1 MNMENLLIKAVI
13 ISSLTSL
20 LISCKDKKEE
30 WIVSSPSGSIEF
42 NVTFSENDQL
52 FYSVFQKDSSG
63 KKKIIGN
70 SSLGIVRSD
79 ASFIQHLR
87 FIAQGPIISIDE
99 TFSLSSGKRKTIHD
113 HSNEMTLT
121 FENDKGD
128 KIQLIV
134 RTSNDGIAF
143 RYYFPDVDSTVVYN
157 VEEEVT
163 GFSINGNGKTWL
175 QPYDKITN
183 WSPGY
188 ERYFE
193 NGIPIGSTAP
203 STEGWAFPAL
213 FQTEEAWMLLTE
225 AAVDSTYFAS
235 HLQPRAD
242 SGLYVIRMPEVSEAN
257 NTVTHIPSSTLPWA
271 TPWRV
276 IIVGKNLSDIVESD
290 MVVKLNP
297 PSQIS
302 DPSWIK
308 PGRSSWSWWSD
319 AASSKN
325 FASLKKFVDLSAE
338 MGWEYSLVDANWDIM
353 EGGTIEQLVDYAR
366 SKNVG
371 ILMWYNSGGAHNSV
385 TERPRD
391 IMSNDVKRKEE
402 FKKLAAWGVK
412 GVKVD
417 FFQSDKPKIIKQYLD
432 ILKDAADNKILV
444 NFHGCTLPRGW
455 NRTWPNLIGMEAVK
469 GAECYAFDSLY
480 TSHAV
485 WHNTILPFTRN
496 VIGSMDYTPVTFSN
510 QRYPHATTY
519 AHELALSVVFETG
532 ILHIADK
539 GEAILSLPDA
549 PKNFL
554 KTVPV
559 VWDSTVLLA
568 GYPGKDCI
576 IARRSNNVWYLGG
589 INGTNE
595 KQKWEIDLSRL
606 KGKVFSASVITDG
619 RTDHEFTASD
629 LIVAQGEKLMVE
641 VLPFGGFVATL
652 K

>member
-1 MNMENLLIKAVI
+1 MKNLLITSVNI
-13 ISSLTSL
+13 ISLIAL
-20 LISCKDKKEE
+20 LISCQDKKEE
-30 WIVSSPSGSIEF
+30 WIVSSPSGNIEF
-42 NVTFSENDQL
+42 SVSFDEHAQL
-52 FYSVFQKDSSG
+52 FYSVFKKGSSV
-63 KKKIIGN
+63 KEQVIG
-70 SSLGIVRSD
+70 SSPLGILRSD
-79 ASFIQHLR
+79 ASFVQHLH
-87 FIAQGPIISIDE
+87 FISQGSIVSIDE
-99 TFSLSSGKRKTIHD
+99 TFALPTGKRKTMRNQA
-113 HSNEMTLT
+113 NEMTLT
-121 FENDKGD
+121 FENDKAD
-128 KIQLIV
+128 KIQIIA
-134 RTSNDGIAF
+134 RASNDGVAF
-143 RYYFPDVDSTVVYN
+143 RYCFPDKDSTTVYS
-157 VEEEVT
+157 VEQEMT
-163 GFSINGNGKTWL
+163 GFSIKGNGKTWL
-175 QPYDKITN
+175 QPYDKITM

-193 NGIPIGSTAP
+193 NGIPIGTSAP
-203 STEGWAFPAL
+203 SIEGWAFPAL
-213 FQTEEAWMLLTE
+213 FQTENAWMLLTE
-225 AAVDSTYFAS
+225 AAVDSTYFAA
-235 HLQPRAD
+235 HLQPKAD

-257 NTVTHIPSSTLPWA
+257 NTVTHIPASTLPWA

-276 IIVGKNLSDIVESD
+276 VIVGENLSDIVESD

-319 AASSKN
+319 AGSSKN
-325 FASLKKFVDLSAE
+325 FTSLKKFVDLSAE

-353 EGGTIEQLVDYAR
+353 KGGTIEQLVDYAR
-366 SKNVG
+366 TKNIG

-391 IMSNDVKRKEE
+391 IMSNDIERKEE

-412 GVKVD
+412 GIKVD

-469 GAECYAFDSLY
+469 GAENYAFDSLY

-496 VIGSMDYTPVTFSN
+496 VVGSMDYTPVTFSN

-519 AHELALSVVFETG
+519 AHELALAVVFENG

-539 GEAILSLPDA
+539 VEAILSLPEA
-549 PKNFL
+549 PKTFL

-559 VWDSTVLLA
+559 AWDSTVLLA

-576 IARRSNNVWYLGG
+576 IARRSNSVWYIGG

-595 KQKWEIDLSRL
+595 KQKWDIDLSRL
-606 KGKVFSASVITDG
+606 KGNSFSASVITDG
-619 RTDHEFTASD
+619 KTNQEFSSSDFSIASGKK
-629 LIVAQGEKLMVE
+629 LIVE